1 MNKQSNRKHIIS
13 GVTAILA
20 RFTAIPLSC
29 LVFALFLPLVLSAQN
44 GPSSESELHDTAE
57 ELFSEQKFIE
67 AMGMYSQ
74 LLSLHPTSADY
85 NYRYGA
91 TLVYGDPDKEKSF
104 KHLRYAIGKS
114 GVPAD
119 VHYFLGRAYHLN
131 YQFAE
136 AIEQYRLYS
145 QKTDSKDKDQW
156 PVQSAIR
163 QCENGLKL
171 LSNIKDV
178 QVLKKVETS
187 EKEFFRN
194 YDLSDI
200 GGRILVCPE
209 ELLTKYDIKSGER
222 FLMYF
227 PGNSSTVF
235 FSSYGNKGENGRDIY
250 RAARLPNGNW
260 SSPVPMTG
268 INTPYDDNY
277 PFLHPDG
284 ETFYFSSKGHSS
296 MGGYDIFKSS
306 FDELTDSF
314 TPPENLD
321 FAVNSPDDDV
331 LYVTDKDNRR
341 AYFASARSS
350 GQDRMHVYQVSVTA
364 NPLQLVLLKGNFNS
378 TIEGVSRSA
387 EITVVDASTNKEI
400 GTYYTNASTGDYVI
414 DLPRS
419 GRYKF
424 MVDAEGSEL
433 AHNGVV
439 EVPGS
444 DEVTAYAQEIQLIKP
459 GVNEK
464 LIIKNSFDQP
474 LSEDLYALAQGVLKD
489 RAGLDVN
496 YQESEDTE
504 DQVAEKVEDDVSSAY
519 MDAGYAQSLSNEK
532 ILENALGTEKSLEN
546 KSEEIRDQ
554 MNYAFTLADMKRENA
569 AKASRDAEDYLR
581 LADAVGEEEISS
593 KYLMKAMASKFAAER
608 LSEESMVAVG
618 LAQQLSER
626 LSIVEQKEQ
635 KAEILARELKQT
647 LESGN
652 KEEIVAKLTAFREFE
667 AIQGVAP
674 DSDADEYQ
682 LLRDQARE
690 EQKSADVSSRMAQD
704 LREEESSLEM
714 RIRNRKLEL
723 TTAKNKDKPDI
734 QQEIDVLEEDLKGT
748 KDQIEKLFSGL
759 ETAQSEALLKT
770 EQAELYRKITE
781 NQTDTYIPA
790 ERYRDF
796 RADEATEMKQK
807 IKGVQSET
815 AGMEFNMTVVRDI
828 LEEEQNVAISAFEN
842 SADFDEFVKQYQLP
856 VREPEKDESM
866 DEKPVKDRE
875 AELRDQIAS
884 ARDWMAIVDESVDEL
899 QQQREGLPEGER
911 RDSIDQ
917 KLTDFQELKYKK
929 VREIERAQ
937 DDLAALSED
946 EADQLTAVESSPVNS
961 PSGNDRATQ
970 TTVQTDPIIARIDPE
985 YEQNIE
991 ELASRGLPAE
1001 EELKQKVELDQKF
1014 IEDLSA
1020 DIQNIEQKPESVRT
1034 ESEQREL
1041 ERMKILRRQM
1051 SEEVAFAENHLESKE
1066 EGARVKT
1073 STEILLEANGLG
1085 EDTERENT
1093 DDEMAATTVAPEAIP
1108 ESVDYSDIDPE
1119 YETAVQRVRL
1129 RNLPEKE
1136 QLNSENQLHEQMLT
1150 QIDERIAAYSATAE
1164 SSEGENKLRAERAI
1178 SQLQQIGD
1186 SKEFEIQQNKNE
1198 IERIRREDFADDN
1211 SIIVAEVDTAY
1222 VQKYWSIEQADEEP
1236 YFKTIQMARLEQQ
1249 TVESID
1255 QRVVELVA
1263 AMDEATVTAEKERIQ
1278 ETIQDLG
1285 DKRQEKV
1292 IAYESLFAQAEQLS
1306 TGDPELAES
1315 VEIGEPDQS
1324 EENILPEDQSA
1335 EREDQTSE
1343 EGEPLVA
1350 ADQESRDERSD
1361 NEPETTP
1368 QTQLP
1373 TEEDSETASDET
1385 EAEEDAGSDSTAL
1398 SQEERQSLASSQRE
1412 SLEQQVEESLINAG
1426 NLESYTVFGE
1436 VSELNYKSLNASLEM
1451 ETVGGDLQ
1459 RHRERLAGFVREY
1472 SDQPLDETGRNELTG
1487 LLRDELRMQ
1496 ERIAEVNQREM
1507 EYFSVGNEEKLEVAT
1522 SAGRDLTE
1530 IRNAQKEAEGWT
1542 KEAASLREQAK
1553 TETDA
1558 SARLQLIKSAFQKE
1572 VQAIDQLERVNR
1584 NLDAWQQGDEL
1595 VWENTANDE
1604 SVVVNAEPL
1613 AQLRRS
1619 AATVSESEEPLVE
1632 SESTADTAGDAAVA
1646 ETSGASSSDI
1656 DRQIQDHF
1664 NLSPNEIQ
1672 QIESRP
1678 VYRDWF
1684 QNQYRA
1690 DSLEALRKA
1699 RFTEAEDILTEA
1711 EELLIESEAETQAAE
1726 AETDEALQNEKYDR
1740 AAELQRR
1747 ARELFDRAGT
1757 LRDEMNQYSESSRSA
1772 RREADSLLAGMSG
1785 EEAQTI
1791 EQISANRVADVLA
1804 DEYSV
1809 DETVQT
1815 RKPETDDSV
1824 AEAIERNEEVGE
1836 ESTDPVAEE
1845 DVDLEESIA
1854 TANDEVEAE
1863 EPAPPIR
1870 TEESRPPAIDF
1881 SAGIESV
1888 FEVMNEAVYSDENPI
1903 PVGVDWPD
1911 GLVFAVQVGA
1921 FRNPIP
1927 QDLFR
1932 GFTPIRGERI
1942 RDGIT
1947 RYSAGIFQEF
1957 NNANAAKNTI
1967 RGLGYNDAFVVAYLN
1982 GERIAL
1988 NRALSEDE
1996 AADIIADAAFESARP
2011 TSRDESES
2019 QSGTITAP
2027 TQQTPAEDFTPAP
2040 SATAYYNDADAAPA
2054 VQVERVRGLF
2064 FTVQVGVYSNP
2075 VSAASLN
2082 NITPLNSELTANENI
2097 RYTSGMFPSVE
2108 YAQTHRELVINAG
2121 IADAFVTAY
2130 YNGKRISVSEAR
2142 EILDSGGSEVLAGSE
2157 RATQVEPESSIER
2170 ESQESPAENEVPEE
2184 EESSPG
2190 ESRAVPDAPAFTPGD
2205 FADAS
2210 DFEPEDIRFVLDLG
2224 SFGSGMPQNTADAIL
2239 QIPDAGVSRLQLP
2252 NGRTHYLSRP
2262 TSSYNEAE
2270 SLRLRFVEAGVP
2282 DAEVRAMALGFLL
2295 RLEDARR
2302 ITGQ

>member
-1 MNKQSNRKHIIS
+1 MP
-13 GVTAILA
+13 VL
-20 RFTAIPLSC
+20 
-29 LVFALFLPLVLSAQN
+29 LSAQKSPAN
-44 GPSSESELHDTAE
+44 EEELHDAAE
-57 ELFSEQKFIE
+57 VLFSDKKFTE

-104 KHLRYAIGKS
+104 KHLRFAIGKP

-131 YQFAE
+131 YQFAD
-136 AIEQYRLYS
+136 AIEQYRLYN
-145 QKTDSKDKDQW
+145 QKTEVKAKDQW
-156 PVQSAIR
+156 QVESAIR

-178 QVLKKVETS
+178 QVLRKVETS

-209 ELLTKYDIKSGER
+209 ELLTKYDLKSGER

-250 RAARLPNGNW
+250 RAERLPNGNW

-296 MGGYDIFKSS
+296 MGGYDIFKSRYN
-306 FDELTDSF
+306 ELSGSF

-331 LYVTDKDNRR
+331 LYVADKDNRR

-364 NPLQLVLLKGNFNS
+364 NPLQLVLLKGNFS
-378 TIEGVSRSA
+378 SAIDGVSRSA

-400 GTYYTNASTGDYVI
+400 GTYYTDPSNGDYVI

-419 GRYKF
+419 GRFKF
-424 MVDAEGSEL
+424 TVDAEGSEL

-439 EVPGS
+439 EVPAS
-444 DEVTAYAQEIQLIKP
+444 EEVTAYAQEIQLVKP
-459 GVNEK
+459 GISEK

-474 LSEDLYALAQGVLKD
+474 LDQDLYALAQGVLKN

-496 YQESEDTE
+496 YDESEEVDDE
-504 DQVAEKVEDDVSSAY
+504 IASGGGDDVSSAY

-532 ILENALGTEKSLEN
+532 ILENARSTEKSLEE
-546 KSEEIRDQ
+546 KSAEIRDQ

-569 AKASRDAEDYLR
+569 TKASRDAEDFLR

-593 KYLMKAMASKFAAER
+593 KYLMKAMASKFAAEK
-608 LSEESMVAVG
+608 LSEESMVAVR
-618 LAQQLSER
+618 LAEQLSER
-626 LSIVEQKEQ
+626 LTDVEQQEQ
-635 KAEILARELKQT
+635 QAEILATELEQT

-652 KEEIVAKLTAFREFE
+652 KAEIVSKLTAFRDFE
-667 AIQGVAP
+667 TKHV
-674 DSDADEYQ
+674 DSPSSGTDEYQ
-682 LLRDQARE
+682 FLRDKARE
-690 EQKSADVSSRMAQD
+690 EQKSADVSARMAQD

-714 RIRNRKLEL
+714 RIKNRKLNL
-723 TTAKNKDKPDI
+723 ASAKNKDKPDI
-734 QQEIDVLEEDLKGT
+734 QREIDVLEEDLKAT
-748 KDQIEKLFSGL
+748 QDQIEQLFAGL
-759 ETAQSEALLKT
+759 ETSQTEARLMS
-770 EQAELYRKITE
+770 EQAELFQKITE
-781 NQTDTYIPA
+781 KQTDTYIPK

-796 RADEATEMKQK
+796 RADDATAMKQK
-807 IKGVQSET
+807 IEGVQSET

-828 LEEEQNVAISAFEN
+828 LEEDENVAIAAFEN

-856 VREPEKDESM
+856 VRAPGKEVAPDK
-866 DEKPVKDRE
+866 KPVEERE
-875 AELRDQIAS
+875 EELRDQIAS
-884 ARDWMAIVDESVDEL
+884 ARDWMAIVDESVDDL
-899 QQQREGLPEGER
+899 QQEREGLPAGDR
-911 RDSIDQ
+911 RDSIDKQ
-917 KLTDFQELKYKK
+917 LADFQELKYKK
-929 VREIERAQ
+929 VREVEQAQER
-937 DDLAALSED
+937 LAGLSED
-946 EADQLTAVESSPVNS
+946 EAEQFTAVDSSPGKTS
-961 PSGNDRATQ
+961 SGDDRATQ
-970 TTVQTDPIIARIDPE
+970 TVVQTDPIMARVDPD
-985 YEQNIE
+985 YEQNLE

-1001 EELKQKVELDQKF
+1001 EELKQKVELDRKF

-1020 DIQNIEQKPESVRT
+1020 DIQIIEEKQESVRT

-1041 ERMKILRRQM
+1041 ERMRILRRQM
-1051 SEEVAFAENHLESKE
+1051 SEEVAFAENHLKSAED
-1066 EGARVKT
+1066 GAREKT

-1085 EDTERENT
+1085 GERET
-1093 DDEMAATTVAPEAIP
+1093 DTADEEITASAVEPETIP
-1108 ESVDYSDIDPE
+1108 ESVGYADIDSD

-1129 RNLPEKE
+1129 RNLPESE
-1136 QLNSENQLHEQMLT
+1136 QLKSENQLHEQMLT
-1150 QIDERIAAYSATAE
+1150 QIDDRIASYEATAE
-1164 SSEGENKLRAERAI
+1164 KSDGENKLRAERAI
-1178 SQLQQIGD
+1178 SQLQQIRD
-1186 SKEFEIQQNKNE
+1186 LKEFEIQQNTDE
-1198 IERIRREDFADDN
+1198 IERIRRDRFADEN
-1211 SIIVAEVDTAY
+1211 NVIVAEVDTGY
-1222 VQKYWSIEQADEEP
+1222 VQKYWSIEHADEEP
-1236 YFKTIQMARLEQQ
+1236 YFKTIQMARLEQR

-1255 QRVVELVA
+1255 RRVAELVEE
-1263 AMDEATVTAEKERIQ
+1263 MDEATTTAEKERIQ

-1306 TGDPELAES
+1306 AADPEIAES
-1315 VEIGEPDQS
+1315 VEIIEPDPT
-1324 EENILPEDQSA
+1324 EETIMPEDQTT
-1335 EREDQTSE
+1335 EREAQTGE
-1343 EGEPLVA
+1343 EEESLLA
-1350 ADQESRDERSD
+1350 ADPETRDERSD
-1361 NEPETTP
+1361 DEPETTT
-1368 QTQLP
+1368 QTQIP
-1373 TEEDSETASDET
+1373 TEEDSETTVVET
-1385 EAEEDAGSDSTAL
+1385 DTVEDPGSDSTAP
-1398 SQEERQSLASSQRE
+1398 SQEEQQLLASSQRE

-1436 VSELNYKSLNASLEM
+1436 VADLNYKSLNASLEM

-1459 RHRERLAGFVREY
+1459 RHQQRLIDFVREN
-1472 SDQPLDETGRNELTG
+1472 SDQPLDETGRKDLTG

-1496 ERIAEVNQREM
+1496 ERIADVNQHEI
-1507 EYFSVGNEEKLEVAT
+1507 EYFAVGNDEKLEEAT
-1522 SAGRDLTE
+1522 SAGRDLSD
-1530 IRNAQKEAEGWT
+1530 IRNAQQEAEEWRQ
-1542 KEAASLREQAK
+1542 EAASLREQAK
-1553 TETDA
+1553 TETNA
-1558 SARLQLIKSAFQKE
+1558 AARLQLMQSAFQKE

-1584 NLDAWQQGDEL
+1584 TLEAWQQGEEL
-1595 VWENTANDE
+1595 VWQNSASSE
-1604 SVVVNAEPL
+1604 SVVVRAEPL
-1613 AQLRRS
+1613 AQVRQS
-1619 AATVSESEEPLVE
+1619 VVAIADSEEPELE
-1632 SESTADTAGDAAVA
+1632 PESTADTAGEAPVA
-1646 ETSGASSSDI
+1646 ETSGAPSSDS
-1656 DRQIQDHF
+1656 DRRIQDHF
-1664 NLSPNEIQ
+1664 NLSADEIQ

-1684 QNQYRA
+1684 ENQYRA

-1699 RFTEAEDILTEA
+1699 RFAEAEEILTEA

-1747 ARELFDRAGT
+1747 ARELFERAGS

-1772 RREADSLLAGMSG
+1772 RREADSLLAEMSG
-1785 EEAQTI
+1785 EELQTI
-1791 EQISANRVADVLA
+1791 QQISADRVADVP
-1804 DEYSV
+1804 EEKSSV
-1809 DETVQT
+1809 AESTQT
-1815 RKPETDDSV
+1815 REPETDDSV
-1824 AEAIERNEEVGE
+1824 AEATERSEEVGE
-1836 ESTDPVAEE
+1836 ESIDPIAEDDIVSEESVAPVDNEVEEE
-1845 DVDLEESIA
+1845 DPTPQS
-1854 TANDEVEAE
+1854 
-1863 EPAPPIR
+1863 R
-1870 TEESRPPAIDF
+1870 TEESRPPSIDF

-1888 FEVMNEAVYSDENPI
+1888 FEVMDEVVYSDENPI

-1996 AADIIADAAFESARP
+1996 AADIIADAAFESAQT
-2011 TSRDESES
+2011 TSRDESEP
-2019 QSGTITAP
+2019 QPGATTAP
-2027 TQQTPAEDFTPAP
+2027 AQQASAEDFTPDP
-2040 SATAYYNDADAAPA
+2040 SATAYYSDADAAPA

-2082 NITPLNSELTANENI
+2082 NITPLNSELTATDNI

-2108 YAQTHRELVINAG
+2108 YAQTHRQLAINAG

-2130 YNGKRISVSEAR
+2130 YNGTRISVSEAR
-2142 EILDSGGSEVLAGSE
+2142 ELLNNRGSEVLAGAE
-2157 RATQVEPESSIER
+2157 TATQVEPELQESTTEVEPEER
-2170 ESQESPAENEVPEE
+2170 EEPAT
-2184 EESSPG
+2184 G
-2190 ESRAVPDAPAFTPGD
+2190 ESRIVPDEPAFTPGD

-2210 DFEPEDIRFVLDLG
+2210 DFEPEDIRFILDLG

-2239 QIPDAGVSRLQLP
+2239 QIPEAGVSRLQLP
-2252 NGRTHYLSRP
+2252 NGQTHYLSRP
-2262 TSSYNEAE
+2262 TASYDEAE
-2270 SLRLRFVEAGVP
+2270 ALRLRFLEAGVQN
-2282 DAEVRAMALGFLL
+2282 AEVRAMALGFLL

-2302 ITGQ
+2302 VAGQ